1 MGQRRALTYAD
12 RAEIAT
18 GRKAG
23 WGIRRIARHL
33 ARDPSVV
40 SREVARNSYLTAG
53 YQSVHADC
61 EAERNRSRP
70 QVLKI
75 VKDPVLE
82 ARVLADLKLGRSP
95 RAIAG
100 RLAAELDHGLSAP
113 VGAPSG
119 HPGRV
124 SHEAVYSYVY
134 ALPKSELT
142 RHGIRLDSK
151 RTKRR
156 PARTAGQRQGP
167 IIGMVSI
174 DDRPDDVDDRKIP
187 GHWEGD
193 LIIGKAGATAAAT
206 LVERTTRFLAILALP
221 LGRGSEAVADAVIDH
236 TSVLPAMFR
245 KSLTWDQ
252 GSEMARHAHIA
263 AATDIKIYFA
273 HPHSPWERGSNEQTN
288 RMIRRY
294 LPKSTEITDHQP
306 YLTAI
311 AEELNEIPR
320 KVLGWRTP
328 REAYELLLTSTVAST
343 G

>member
-40 SREVARNSYLTAG
+40 SREVRRNSYLTAG

-70 QVLKI
+70 QTLKI

-82 ARVLADLKLGRSP
+82 ARVLADLELGRSP

-100 RLAAELDHGLSAP
+100 RLAAELDLGLVPP
-113 VGAPSG
+113 VGAPTG

-174 DDRPDDVDDRKIP
+174 EDRPDDVDDRKIP
-187 GHWEGD
+187 GHWE
-193 LIIGKAGATAAAT
+193 
-206 LVERTTRFLAILALP
+206 
-221 LGRGSEAVADAVIDH
+221 S
-236 TSVLPAMFR
+236 
-245 KSLTWDQ
+245 Q
-252 GSEMARHAHIA
+252 
-263 AATDIKIYFA
+263 
-273 HPHSPWERGSNEQTN
+273 
-288 RMIRRY
+288 
-294 LPKSTEITDHQP
+294 
-306 YLTAI
+306 
-311 AEELNEIPR
+311 
-320 KVLGWRTP
+320 
-328 REAYELLLTSTVAST
+328 
-343 G
+343 